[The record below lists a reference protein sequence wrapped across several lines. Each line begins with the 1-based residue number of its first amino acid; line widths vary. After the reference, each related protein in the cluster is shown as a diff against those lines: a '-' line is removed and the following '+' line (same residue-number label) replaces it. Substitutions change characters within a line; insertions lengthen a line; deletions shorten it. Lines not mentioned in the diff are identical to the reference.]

1 MNAEN
6 LAEGSWAL
14 VMFSGGWKF
23 HYCPSEIVSDLVA
36 DIIARGGEEKEIKVV
51 VEGRIDLP
59 GMIMTDRPW
68 ESIKIGSFNLNIPS
82 QDFSKFMIEL
92 ASAPVRKFASG
103 KEYYKIH
110 SWRECVVFS
119 PEQREM
125 VLDVAEKMID
135 RDAYR
140 KVRTAELHATL
151 PARMIGGDLPKMN
164 IGFWLKWRGWLEL
177 QLSKTYKCADDN
189 LGMVSGTIE

>member
-82 QDFSKFMIEL
+82 QDFSEFMIEL

-135 RDAYR
+135 NVNKRADKADEEFSNCLANINKNGLKVISARDKKSPYVKR
-140 KVRTAELHATL
+140 VAE
-151 PARMIGGDLPKMN
+151 PKKEN
-164 IGFWLKWRGWLEL
+164 
-177 QLSKTYKCADDN
+177 N
-189 LGMVSGTIE
+189 